1 MSLAEL
7 AAAIEASDLAAF
19 LKRDRWTY
27 PAVNAAHLLGIA
39 LLVGSVVPMD
49 LRLIGLWR
57 GDIRLETT
65 LRLLRPVAGFG
76 AGLAI
81 ATGALLFTVQARD
94 YVALPLFA
102 FKITLVALG
111 LAHALA
117 WGDRLAAAP
126 RARQRR
132 AGAISLAIWLTV
144 LVAGR
149 MLGYL

>member
-1 MSLAEL
+1 VSLHEL
-7 AAAIEASDLAAF
+7 AAAVEASDLAAF

-39 LLVGSVVPMD
+39 LLVGAVVPMD
-49 LRLIGLWR
+49 LRLLGLWR
-57 GDIRLETT
+57 ADVRLETA
-65 LRLLRPVAGFG
+65 LRLLRPVAACG
-76 AGLAI
+76 AGI
-81 ATGALLFTVQARD
+81 ALLTGALLFSVQARD
-94 YVALPLFA
+94 YVQQPLFA
-102 FKITLVALG
+102 AKLALVAIG

-126 RARQRR
+126 RGRQRR
-132 AGAISLAIWLTV
+132 AGALSLLLWIAV